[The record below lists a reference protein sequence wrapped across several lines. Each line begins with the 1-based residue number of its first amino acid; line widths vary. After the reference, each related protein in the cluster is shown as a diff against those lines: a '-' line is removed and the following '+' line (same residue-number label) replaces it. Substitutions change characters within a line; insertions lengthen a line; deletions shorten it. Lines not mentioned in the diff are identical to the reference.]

1 MKIYF
6 VPNVVF
12 PILLNLGFLQQKL
25 PKLTFKC
32 KLLYLN
38 TTLLEK
44 NIVNASKT
52 GVSVTLMRQR
62 KGKKSKEKE
71 KESK

>member
-62 KGKKSKEKE
+62 KEK
-71 KESK
+71 

>member
-71 KESK
+71 SK